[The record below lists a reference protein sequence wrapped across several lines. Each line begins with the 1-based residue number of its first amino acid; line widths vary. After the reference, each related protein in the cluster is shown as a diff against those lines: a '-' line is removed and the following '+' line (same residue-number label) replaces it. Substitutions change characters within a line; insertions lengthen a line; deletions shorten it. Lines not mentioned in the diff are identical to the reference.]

1 MRLRST
7 RLTAIA
13 SAAKRIFSAFS
24 PASLFAAG
32 EQGAWYDPSDF
43 NRYMEPLGPELVTNG
58 DFSGGT
64 AGWTLAAG
72 GTATVSGGVVTL
84 TNVTSR
90 AGISQFSTTVVGR
103 SYRVIV
109 SGVNLGN
116 SPANSA
122 RVTLGASQFALA
134 AGTTSLLYVASGTST
149 EVVLWQNATTEGL
162 NFSVDNISVRE
173 LTAIDTATLF
183 QDSAGTTPVTAV
195 EQPVGLMLDKSK
207 GLVLGPELVT
217 NGDFSN
223 GTNEWSSSSIYT
235 STATVVDGVL
245 RVSNTQS
252 YGLQK
257 QAIACVVGKSYVVS
271 GDARRVSV
279 ATAQIAISPNS
290 TGASAVSNSITTSS
304 TFVRLRCQF
313 VATASIM
320 YICLGGSAGNT
331 IGDHEYDNI
340 SVRELPGNHA
350 FQSTAA
356 SRPVLSARVNLLTNT
371 ETLATQTVTTAA
383 TTQRLRFEGTGSVT
397 LSGTAT
403 GTYSAGSH
411 TFTTTDGSLTITVS
425 GSVTKAD
432 LRVANDGVGL
442 PAYQRVNTST
452 DYDTA
457 GFPLYLKFDGV
468 DDGMQTNSI
477 NFTSTDKVT
486 VWAGVRKLSD
496 TAVGFVAEL
505 SANYNN
511 NNGTFFLT
519 CSDSTTVYRVASRG
533 NTSSSTNQQA
543 ILSAFAAPDTAVI
556 TGVANIAGDLSR
568 IRRNGAVGTDATGDQ
583 GTGNYGN
590 YPLYIGRRGGSTLPF
605 NGRLHSLIVRGAQ
618 STTQQ
623 IEQTE
628 AYVNAR
634 TKAF

>member
-1 MRLRST
+1 MIGLGLSVVQV
-7 RLTAIA
+7 AI
-13 SAAKRIFSAFS
+13 RQMLGGFS
-24 PASLFAAG
+24 PLSLFAAG
-32 EQGAWYDPSDF
+32 EPGAWWDPSD
-43 NRYMEPLGPELVTNG
+43 M
-58 DFSGGT
+58 S
-64 AGWTLAAG
+64 
-72 GTATVSGGVVTL
+72 
-84 TNVTSR
+84 
-90 AGISQFSTTVVGR
+90 
-103 SYRVIV
+103 
-109 SGVNLGN
+109 
-116 SPANSA
+116 
-122 RVTLGASQFALA
+122 
-134 AGTTSLLYVASGTST
+134 
-149 EVVLWQNATTEGL
+149 
-162 NFSVDNISVRE
+162 
-173 LTAIDTATLF
+173 TLF

-207 GLVLGPELVT
+207 GLALGPELVT
-217 NGDFSN
+217 NGDFSDGTTGWTVVSPVTASVSN
-223 GTNEWSSSSIYT
+223 GQVTITRNSGNTAMYQTYYGLTVGSYLLITFNVISTNRNPGVLYANEPTAPVSGGAATTAINLPIATGPVKVFVPVTATSMNIGYLGIGAAGSSS
-235 STATVVDGVL
+235 VL
-245 RVSNTQS
+245 V
-252 YGLQK
+252 
-257 QAIACVVGKSYVVS
+257 I
-271 GDARRVSV
+271 
-279 ATAQIAISPNS
+279 
-290 TGASAVSNSITTSS
+290 
-304 TFVRLRCQF
+304 
-313 VATASIM
+313 
-320 YICLGGSAGNT
+320 
-331 IGDHEYDNI
+331 DNI